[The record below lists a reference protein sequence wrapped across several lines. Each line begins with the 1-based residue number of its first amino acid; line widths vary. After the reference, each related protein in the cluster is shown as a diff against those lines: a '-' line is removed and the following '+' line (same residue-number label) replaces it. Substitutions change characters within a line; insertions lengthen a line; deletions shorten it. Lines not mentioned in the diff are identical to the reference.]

1 MIPII
6 AAIVAATAA
15 GIAAERRWPERAGH
29 DSRRA
34 LIWILYVVLPP
45 VTFFNLVH
53 VSFDADLG
61 GGIALAWVATIVAAG
76 LAWFLGARVLD
87 LTRPQVGAVI
97 ACTFVANTAYL
108 GYPLTIA
115 LLGSDQLGEA
125 VAYDVAVG
133 APALLLGA
141 FSAGAAFGT
150 RAGEG
155 ARARTS
161 AFFARNMPLYAALL
175 AMLAPASLAP
185 DVLVDISRV
194 VVVAILPVGF
204 FAVGAA
210 LMEDAGAE
218 GLRLPPPLSRP
229 TGLVIVT
236 KLIVLPALLYAL
248 SLPLIDLP
256 DTYLLMAVDAER
268 AQLDD
273 RRPRLR
279 PRPRH
284 DRGGGHLDDDDRR
297 RRRAGRQPDLRL
309 SRGDRPDAAA
319 VAASQRAGRA
329 GRGRSGRAA
338 PPRRSRR
345 RSRSPRG

>member
-1 MIPII
+1 MILII
-6 AAIVAATAA
+6 AAIVVATAT

-34 LIWILYVVLPP
+34 LLWILYLVLPP

-61 GGIALAWVATIVAAG
+61 GGIALAWVATALAAAAAY
-76 LAWFLGARVLD
+76 LIGARVLD
-87 LTRPQVGAVI
+87 LTRPQLGAVL
-97 ACTFVANTAYL
+97 ACTLVANTAYL

-133 APALLLGA
+133 SPALLLGA

-150 RAGEG
+150 KAGEG
-155 ARARTS
+155 ARQRTS
-161 AFFARNMPLYAALL
+161 AFFARNLPLYAAIAAL
-175 AMLAPASLAP
+175 LAPASLAP

-218 GLRLPPPLSRP
+218 GLRMPPPVSRS
-229 TGLVIVT
+229 TALVIAA
-236 KLIVLPALLYAL
+236 KLLLLPALLYLLA
-248 SLPLIDLP
+248 LPLIDLP
-256 DTYLLMAVDAER
+256 DTYLLMALMPSGLNSMIVAHAYGLDLTTTAE
-268 AQLDD
+268 
-273 RRPRLR
+273 
-279 PRPRH
+279 
-284 DRGGGHLDDDDRR
+284 
-297 RRRAGRQPDLRL
+297 
-309 SRGDRPDAAA
+309 A
-319 VAASQRAGRA
+319 VTWTTAIVVVVALVASLV
-329 GRGRSGRAA
+329 
-338 PPRRSRR
+338 
-345 RSRSPRG
+345 

>member
-1 MIPII
+1 LILII
-6 AAIVAATAA
+6 AAIVVATAT

-34 LIWILYVVLPP
+34 LLWILYLVLPP

-61 GGIALAWVATIVAAG
+61 GGIALAWVATALAAAAAY
-76 LAWFLGARVLD
+76 LIGARVLD
-87 LTRPQVGAVI
+87 LTRPQLGAVL
-97 ACTFVANTAYL
+97 ACTLVANTAYL

-133 APALLLGA
+133 SPALLLGA

-150 RAGEG
+150 KAGEG
-155 ARARTS
+155 ARQRTS
-161 AFFARNMPLYAALL
+161 AFFARNLPLYAAIAAL
-175 AMLAPASLAP
+175 LAPASLAP

-218 GLRLPPPLSRP
+218 GLRMPPPVSRS
-229 TGLVIVT
+229 TALVIAA
-236 KLIVLPALLYAL
+236 KLLLLPALLYLLA
-248 SLPLIDLP
+248 LPLIDLP
-256 DTYLLMAVDAER
+256 DTYLLMAVMPSGLNSMIVAHAYGLGLTTTAE
-268 AQLDD
+268 
-273 RRPRLR
+273 
-279 PRPRH
+279 
-284 DRGGGHLDDDDRR
+284 
-297 RRRAGRQPDLRL
+297 
-309 SRGDRPDAAA
+309 A
-319 VAASQRAGRA
+319 VTWTTAIVVVVALVASLV
-329 GRGRSGRAA
+329 
-338 PPRRSRR
+338 
-345 RSRSPRG
+345 